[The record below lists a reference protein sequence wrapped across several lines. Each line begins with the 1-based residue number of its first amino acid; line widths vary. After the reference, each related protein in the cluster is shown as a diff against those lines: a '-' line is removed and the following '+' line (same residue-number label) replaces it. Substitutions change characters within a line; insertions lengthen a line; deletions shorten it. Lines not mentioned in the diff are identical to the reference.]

1 MIPIKMIWLSDNQ
14 CNIGY
19 DNDLLIK
26 IPADLIRF
34 QKLTKGNGNNAVV
47 MGRITFESLGS
58 RPLTNRLNIVLSKD
72 PYFQFKKSLG
82 ESLFDCE
89 RATCIREVL
98 EICEGRG
105 IEELWVIGGAEVYKQ
120 FEELASHFYHTFV
133 DTNLLPENVDSRKV
147 SAYSPNLSYT
157 NFYECIHFVE
167 TINEKNVQIEY
178 NTYVRD

>member
-47 MGRITFESLGS
+47 MGRKTFESLGS

-72 PYFQFKKSLG
+72 SNFQFNESLG

-98 EICEGRG
+98 EICEGHG
-105 IEELWVIGGAEVYKQ
+105 IEELWVIGGVEVYKQ

-133 DTNLLPENVDSRKV
+133 DTDLLMEDADPSKV
-147 SAYSPNLSYT
+147 
-157 NFYECIHFVE
+157 V
-167 TINEKNVQIEY
+167 
-178 NTYVRD
+178 TYVPNFSNIDFPVYTKSKEIINGEDVSIKYNIYTRT